1 MKGKDLIK
9 LIQEADLEDHYIFYM
24 EIDESHKDDYISA
37 CTNYKQLPYP
47 EFVDFMTHGAA
58 EQYESRVVKFNVED
72 GSIIKITDEHVDSST
87 SEFYPY

>member
-9 LIQEADLEDHYIFYM
+9 LIKESKLEDYDIFYM
-24 EIDESHKDDYISA
+24 EIDESHKDNYISA
-37 CTNYKQLPYP
+37 CTNYRQLPYP
-47 EFVDFMTHGAA
+47 EFVDFMANGVA

-72 GSIIKITDEHVDSST
+72 GSIIKITDAHVDSST